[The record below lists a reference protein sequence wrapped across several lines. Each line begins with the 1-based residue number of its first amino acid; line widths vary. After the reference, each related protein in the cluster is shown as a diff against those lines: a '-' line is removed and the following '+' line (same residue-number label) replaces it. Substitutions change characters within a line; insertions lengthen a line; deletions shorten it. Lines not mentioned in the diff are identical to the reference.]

1 MDLKEACDILL
12 PPDVFIT
19 HWGKLAKGLAWYGK
33 PGQFDTIEGAVNDI
47 DHEVAHHHRGLP
59 GIAWFRSAVHR

>member
-1 MDLKEACDILL
+1 MNTLVINGIFFKKKEPLIVTELKEACDILL

-33 PGQFDTIEGAVNDI
+33 PGQFDTIEGAINDI
-47 DHEVAHHHRGLP
+47 DSQ
-59 GIAWFRSAVHR
+59 I